1 MKIKDGFM
9 LREVA
14 GAYVVVPV
22 GGRADDFNGMIHL
35 NETGAFFWKLV
46 SGGADRQEM
55 IDKGLAEYDVA
66 PEKIAEDVDR
76 FIGVLKDNS
85 LLQES

>member
-35 NETGAFFWKLV
+35 NETGAFFWNLV
-46 SGGADRQEM
+46 SKGAERQEM
-55 IDKGLAEYDVA
+55 IDEAVREYDA
-66 PEKIAEDVDR
+66 GPERIAEDVDR
-76 FIGVLKDNS
+76 FIGILKDNS

>member
-35 NETGAFFWKLV
+35 NETGAFFWKLAQKEV
-46 SGGADRQEM
+46 NRQDM
-55 IDKGLAEYDVA
+55 IDAGLREYDAA
-66 PEKIAEDVDR
+66 PERIAKDVDT
-76 FIGVLKDNS
+76 FINILKDNS